1 MRYGGAG
8 RWLTVRTWSARPA
21 ARRKRWSKTMESM
34 KDSIR
39 ILPFS
44 RVSTSATACR
54 SASSGASAEI
64 SASARSCGVRAAQA
78 GKARSAAA
86 TADVACLALAAAA

>member
-1 MRYGGAG
+1 
-8 RWLTVRTWSARPA
+8 
-21 ARRKRWSKTMESM
+21 MESM

-54 SASSGASAEI
+54 SASSGASAAI

-78 GKARSAAA
+78 GNHLQRVIGP
-86 TADVACLALAAAA
+86 DALAVDVELGSDLGQLVQRRH